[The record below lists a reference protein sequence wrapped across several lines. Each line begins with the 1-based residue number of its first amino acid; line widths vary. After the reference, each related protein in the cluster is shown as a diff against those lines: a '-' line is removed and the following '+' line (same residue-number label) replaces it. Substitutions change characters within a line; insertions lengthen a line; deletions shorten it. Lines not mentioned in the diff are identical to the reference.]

1 VSRSQQA
8 LNCFSP
14 LISGLDRTTGKMQ
27 MSSSQRDGRVM
38 SLVGLIG
45 PRLLISLKAKG
56 SVLGTFWGR

>member
-1 VSRSQQA
+1 
-8 LNCFSP
+8 
-14 LISGLDRTTGKMQ
+14 MQ
-27 MSSSQRDGRVM
+27 MSSSQKGGRIM